1 LKKFFT
7 KSTIVRCCSMAKI
20 VVCGSINSDFYF
32 EVDRMPV
39 KGETIQGTGGNAS
52 VGGKGAN
59 SAVAASLLG
68 GQGSSFVG
76 VLGDN
81 PYQKMLEDTMGYHNV
96 DMSACEVA
104 KNTPCG
110 QAYIF
115 LTPDG
120 DNSIVI
126 VNAANACWP
135 SELTDKAKDKI
146 KSADVV
152 MLQREVPEKVN
163 AMCAKYASRCS
174 VPVLMDAGGAER
186 KFESDL
192 LEHVWCMSP
201 NETELARMT
210 GLKTSTREEV
220 VNAAVHLQKECGVQ
234 NVLVKLGP
242 RGCLLITEEGKIID
256 SPAMTIPRERV
267 IDTTGAGDTFT
278 GAFAAAYFSDKD
290 ENGRFERAMQ
300 YANCAGGLC
309 VQVKGTIPSIPSRE
323 TVLETLKIATFNK
336 L

>member
-1 LKKFFT
+1 
-7 KSTIVRCCSMAKI
+7 MAKI

-68 GQGSSFVG
+68 GQSSFVG

-81 PYQKMLEDTMGYHNV
+81 PYQKMLEETMAYHNV

-135 SELTDKAKDKI
+135 SELNDKAKDKI
-146 KSADVV
+146 ESADVV

-163 AMCAKYASRCS
+163 VMCARYASKHK

-210 GLKTSTREEV
+210 GLSTSTREEV
-220 VNAAVHLQKECGVQ
+220 VAASVYLQKETGVQ

-242 RGCLLITEEGKIID
+242 RGCLLITEEGKVLD
-256 SPAMTIPRERV
+256 SSAMSIPRAKV
-267 IDTTGAGDTFT
+267 VDTTGAGDTFT
-278 GAFAAAYFSDKD
+278 GAFAASYFSDKD

-309 VQVKGTIPSIPSRE
+309 VQVKGTIPSIPTRDI
-323 TVLETLKIATFNK
+323 VLDTLKSATFRP

>member
-1 LKKFFT
+1 
-7 KSTIVRCCSMAKI
+7 MAKI

-68 GQGSSFVG
+68 GHGSSFVG

-81 PYQKMLEDTMGYHNV
+81 PYQKMLEDTMAYHSV
-96 DMSACEVA
+96 DMSACELA

-135 SELTDKAKDKI
+135 NELSDKAKAKI
-146 KSADVV
+146 ESADVV

-163 AMCAKYASRCS
+163 AMCAKHASKHK

-186 KFESDL
+186 KFETDL

-201 NETELARMT
+201 NESELARMT
-210 GLKTSTREEV
+210 GLNTNTRDQV
-220 VNAAVHLQKECGVQ
+220 IAAAVHLQKETGVQ

-242 RGCLLITEEGKIID
+242 RGCLLVTKEGKVLE
-256 SPAMTIPRERV
+256 SSAMSIPREKV
-267 IDTTGAGDTFT
+267 VDTTGAGDTFT
-278 GAFAAAYFSDKD
+278 GAFAAAYFSEKD
-290 ENGRFERAMQ
+290 EDGRFERAMR

-309 VQVKGTIPSIPSRE
+309 VQVKGTIPSIPTRE
-323 TVLETLKIATFNK
+323 IVLSTLEKANFNR